1 MRVEAVS
8 WDDWST
14 SNAAPV
20 QDAEKWH
27 VALAP
32 DEVKVVS
39 LEQLDDLFRLS
50 IVDAET
56 KVWQPGMAEWLPLRV
71 IAGIEEDAPEPKPRR
86 PKPPSPRSAPPPP
99 PRPQSRAPVA
109 AEPVYAQPPPPRPH
123 SPAPVAAE
131 PVYAQP
137 LAFAQ
142 TQNAFVAPITPHITS
157 VQPLVVSRPAPPP
170 RSRGGGFGQL
180 LVGLALLAGLS
191 VTLYRNDV
199 LRDAAHSLHRDALY
213 ARLQESLGGPS
224 FGTLASLEQSGTV
237 SSLSAALAATP
248 APANEASTVVAPSH
262 ESSSS
267 PVTTGGTPVVSLESL
282 KAEAAGARAPV
293 VAPHADA
300 PAAVAKPA
308 AQPKPTSQAAPAAPA
323 IKAAVAKAEPVAKP
337 APAQKAAAAPKAA
350 PVKNEADMSPRERLN
365 AAIGASVI
373 STPAANKKLK
383 AKAASEYDPLNPK
396 L

>member
-1 MRVEAVS
+1 MRAEAVS

-14 SNAAPV
+14 SNATPV
-20 QDAEKWH
+20 QDADKWH

-56 KVWQPGMAEWLPLRV
+56 KVWQEGMTEWLPLRV
-71 IAGIEEDAPEPKPRR
+71 IAGIEDDAPPAQPKRSR

-99 PRPQSRAPVA
+99 RPATRAPVA
-109 AEPVYAQPPPPRPH
+109 PAPVYAQPVA
-123 SPAPVAAE
+123 PA

-142 TQNAFVAPITPHITS
+142 TQNAFVAPVAPRITS
-157 VQPLVVSRPAPPP
+157 VQPLVVNHAP
-170 RSRGGGFGQL
+170 RQAATGGGGFGRL
-180 LVGLALLAGLS
+180 LVGLALLAGVS

-199 LRDAAHSLHRDALY
+199 LRDAAHSLHQDRLY

-237 SSLSAALAATP
+237 SRLSAALPAALPAATATIAEPAALAAPRHEPSP
-248 APANEASTVVAPSH
+248 APANTESPPVVA
-262 ESSSS
+262 
-267 PVTTGGTPVVSLESL
+267 LESL
-282 KAEAAGARAPV
+282 RQENATGAKAALAAARP
-293 VAPHADA
+293 D
-300 PAAVAKPA
+300 AVAKPA
-308 AQPKPTSQAAPAAPA
+308 APTKPQIQAAAPTPVF
-323 IKAAVAKAEPVAKP
+323 KAAVAKAEP
-337 APAQKAAAAPKAA
+337 APKAPSASKALTAQKAAAPK
-350 PVKNEADMSPRERLN
+350 NDADMSPRERLN
-365 AAIGASVI
+365 AAIGASVTA
-373 STPAANKKLK
+373 SPAAGKNNK